1 MRILL
6 LALIPPGLLACKM
19 EPDTVRIGGN
29 RWPGYAPLYLADAL
43 HWMEPAGLRLV
54 ECPNAGG
61 VQVADR
67 QCGAAER
74 HEHLKAPW
82 HEALHLWQSAPR
94 CAGTALQQRQ
104 GLPPQPRQ
112 DTLAGLVP
120 GDPALNRQMREDGR
134 LRHGS
139 ERRDRYRVEHRL
151 RPRPARPQELLASC
165 GDYGC

>member
-43 HWMEPAGLRLV
+43 H
-54 ECPNAGG
+54 
-61 VQVADR
+61 
-67 QCGAAER
+67 
-74 HEHLKAPW
+74 
-82 HEALHLWQSAPR
+82 
-94 CAGTALQQRQ
+94 
-104 GLPPQPRQ
+104 
-112 DTLAGLVP
+112 GLVP

-134 LRHGS
+134 LRHNS
-139 ERRDRYRVEHRL
+139 ERLDRYTVEHRL
-151 RPRPARPQELLASC
+151 PPRPARPQELLASC

>member
-6 LALIPPGLLACKM
+6 LALIPLGLLACKM

-29 RWPGYAPLYLADAL
+29 RWPGYAPLYLAGAL
-43 HWMEPAGLRLV
+43 HGMEPAGVRVV

-61 VQVADR
+61 VRVVDR
-67 QCGAAER
+67 QRVVAGR
-74 HEHLKAPW
+74 RKHLKAPRY
-82 HEALHLWQSAPR
+82 EALHLWQSAPR
-94 CAGTALQQRQ
+94 CAGTALQP
-104 GLPPQPRQ
+104 LQ

-134 LRHGS
+134 LLRGS
-139 ERRDRYRVEHRL
+139 ERLDRYTVEHRL
-151 RPRPARPQELLASC
+151 PPRPARPQELLASC

>member
-6 LALIPPGLLACKM
+6 LALIALGLLACKM

-43 HWMEPAGLRLV
+43 HWMEPAGVRVV
-54 ECPNAGG
+54 ECPHAGG
-61 VQVADR
+61 VRVVDRRRVVAGR
-67 QCGAAER
+67 R
-74 HEHLKAPW
+74 EHLKAPW
-82 HEALHLWQSAPR
+82 YEAL
-94 CAGTALQQRQ
+94 
-104 GLPPQPRQ
+104 Q

-120 GDPALNRQMREDGR
+120 GDPALNRQMREDSR
-134 LRHGS
+134 LLHGS
-139 ERRDRYRVEHRL
+139 ERLDRYRVEHRL